1 MPLQVFEREAN
12 ARQVEVDS
20 CPKLN
25 MCIQFSMI
33 IRKITPL
40 QVYEREASSRQV
52 EVGQLRKTG
61 EAHRKR
67 VKLLEQELASQ
78 RIIAKVCS
86 AHHVGWGASCVHSV
100 IH

>member
-1 MPLQVFEREAN
+1 MPGRWRLGSCAN
-12 ARQVEVDS
+12 
-20 CPKLN
+20 LYTL
-25 MCIQFSMI
+25 IQFITTI
-33 IRKITPL
+33 IILKLTPF
-40 QVYEREASSRQV
+40 QVYEREASARQV

-86 AHHVGWGASCVHSV
+86 GQTLN
-100 IH
+100 